1 MFDIGWTEMALIAV
15 VAVVVIGPKELPK
28 VMREMG
34 LWVSRAR
41 NMSRV
46 FMMQLEEM
54 SRQAGIEDVRKEAEK
69 LRQLDPAREIE
80 KAVDPD
86 GVIARQADDLAK
98 IGSPLE
104 PPRPPSAVEPGASG
118 ETAASEA
125 PLPAIEPLPA
135 EPAKP
140 VTPEE
145 TKSAAPGEV
154 KP

>member
-28 VMREMG
+28 VMREIG

-41 NMSRV
+41 NMSRA

-54 SRQAGIEDVRKEAEK
+54 SRQAGIEEVRKEAEK
-69 LRQLDPAREIE
+69 LRQLNPAREIE

-86 GVIARQADDLAK
+86 GVIARQGEELAK
-98 IGSPLE
+98 IGTGAALE
-104 PPRPPSAVEPGASG
+104 PPRPPSATEPGSSG
-118 ETAASEA
+118 EAAASQA
-125 PLPAIEPLPA
+125 PLPPA
-135 EPAKP
+135 ELAPADTAQP
-140 VTPEE
+140 
-145 TKSAAPGEV
+145 AAPGAT

>member
-28 VMREMG
+28 VMREIG

-41 NMSRV
+41 NMSRA

-54 SRQAGIEDVRKEAEK
+54 SRQAGIDEVRKEAEK
-69 LRQLDPAREIE
+69 LRQLNPAKEIE

-86 GVIARQADDLAK
+86 GVIARQGEELAK
-98 IGSPLE
+98 IGAGTTLE
-104 PPRPPSAVEPGASG
+104 PSRPPSAAEPGSSG
-118 ETAASEA
+118 EVAASQV
-125 PLPAIEPLPA
+125 PLPTAEPLSA
-135 EPAKP
+135 EPAPADNAKP
-140 VTPEE
+140 
-145 TKSAAPGEV
+145 AAPGEV

>member
-28 VMREMG
+28 VMREVG

-46 FMMQLEEM
+46 FMNQLEEM
-54 SRQAGIEDVRKEAEK
+54 SRQAGIEEVRKEAEK
-69 LRQLDPAREIE
+69 LRQLNPAREIE

-86 GVIARQADDLAK
+86 GVIARQGEELAK
-98 IGSPLE
+98 IGTGTALE
-104 PPRPPSAVEPGASG
+104 PPRPPSAAEPGSSG
-118 ETAASEA
+118 EAAASQA
-125 PLPAIEPLPA
+125 PLEQRPA
-135 EPAKP
+135 EPAP
-140 VTPEE
+140 
-145 TKSAAPGEV
+145 AAPGET